1 MGKNVLSYSLLTE
14 MLIDYSDMCH
24 YRGSRHII
32 PRQIPYESGTLESIK
47 CHFEKEFIS
56 VAFHEKRKNIS
67 YNKREYTEIF
77 RGMVLE
83 EISESPFNE
92 SLITGHGII
101 NIVEDENAFVVMNKV
116 QDEFENQVYLW
127 PVEEII
133 SEFIKDIIY
142 DSKEM
147 EFVGLDYENNIVMKF
162 YTWRGVYLDDDDYSN
177 HEIPCVEGEELLMR
191 SDLLKK
197 IQNLYGNLYIQTS
210 INRNVE
216 LSKRRLVCNKI
227 ERDSA

>member
-1 MGKNVLSYSLLTE
+1 M
-14 MLIDYSDMCH
+14 
-24 YRGSRHII
+24 
-32 PRQIPYESGTLESIK
+32 
-47 CHFEKEFIS
+47 
-56 VAFHEKRKNIS
+56 
-67 YNKREYTEIF
+67 
-77 RGMVLE
+77 E

-133 SEFIKDIIY
+133 SKFIKDIIY

-147 EFVGLDYENNIVMKF
+147 EFVGLDYENNIVMRF
-162 YTWRGVYLDDDDYSN
+162 YTWRGAYLGDDDYSN
-177 HEIPCVEGEELLMR
+177 YEIPCVEGEELLMR

-197 IQNLYGNLYIQTS
+197 IQNVYGNLYIQTS

-216 LSKRRLVCNKI
+216 
-227 ERDSA
+227 